1 MLRLGQLCLP
11 QSRQQRCTEN
21 LLGGDKARGATVSAS
36 SLSLRTG
43 TGKGWE
49 SGGDGNDFRKG
60 KGRQESRVTPPP
72 PPDDEPEFF
81 RECLQS

>member
-1 MLRLGQLCLP
+1 M
-11 QSRQQRCTEN
+11 
-21 LLGGDKARGATVSAS
+21 SAS

-49 SGGDGNDFRKG
+49 NGDGNDFRKG
-60 KGRQESRVTPPP
+60 KGRQESKVT